1 MLRRNKFNGRLYKQD
16 PTIYAYG
23 LFNEPRYVA
32 RQFCMAHDA

>member
-1 MLRRNKFNGRLYKQD
+1 MCRRNTVNGLLYKND

-32 RQFCMAHDA
+32 